1 MGNSIVREAKLP
13 TTTPSRSKVLPFSR
27 RSRAPRTSNPAIA
40 ESASAG
46 APASGV
52 HASALFC
59 DEADIVELVSES
71 EIVDMDAPSSDDVT
85 GNAAR
90 DLPSVEVIIDED
102 PSVPAIAASGPVPT
116 QDMFADDDPTVRLG
130 ALPPAPFPRHL
141 SPSGSVPP
149 PAIKKLGS
157 ALVPI
162 EFVPSSASS
171 SIAPL
176 SMDSSRDDLTSRRE
190 PTMKLRSQH
199 AGDEPSIVIVRGGRP
214 NILWGAALLA
224 VGVLGGIVCSQ
235 LLVTPADDVVSITP
249 TTTVTTLAAARNEK
263 ETHESAATNTVP
275 AHPISRAHVEP
286 TSAAPIE
293 AARVASKP
301 APWAPPAATVAAPA
315 PVAANVAAPV
325 KPASLGTTPA
335 APAKAAPQAPS
346 APQAPAPQAS
356 LAKKAPAPVVPTTT
370 TPSAPAPSGK
380 GKSTTSIASDELA
393 NDQAADALA
402 RAQLKAALR

>member
-1 MGNSIVREAKLP
+1 MCPAAVLDKVSGMGNSIGRESQLP
-13 TTTPSRSKVLPFSR
+13 TTTPPRSTVLPFSR

-40 ESASAG
+40 ATASAG

-59 DEADIVELVSES
+59 DEADVVELVSES
-71 EIVDMDAPSSDDVT
+71 EIIDMDAGSSEDIT
-85 GNAAR
+85 SNAAR

-157 ALVPI
+157 ALVPM
-162 EFVPSSASS
+162 EFLPSGASS

-176 SMDSSRDDLTSRRE
+176 SMDSSRDDLASRRE

-199 AGDEPSIVIVRGGRP
+199 AGDEPSIVIVRAGRP

-224 VGVLGGIVCSQ
+224 AGVLGGIVCSQ
-235 LLVTPADDVVSITP
+235 LLVTPADDVVSNTP
-249 TTTVTTLAAARNEK
+249 TTTVSTLAAAPK
-263 ETHESAATNTVP
+263 EATNP
-275 AHPISRAHVEP
+275 AHETAAASTVATHPTSRAHVEP

-301 APWAPPAATVAAPA
+301 APWTPPQAVVAAAPVAAPA
-315 PVAANVAAPV
+315 PVAPA
-325 KPASLGTTPA
+325 KPAGLA
-335 APAKAAPQAPS
+335 AK
-346 APQAPAPQAS
+346 APQAPAAAAPPPAAQAS
-356 LAKKAPAPVVPTTT
+356 LAKKAPAPMVPTST
-370 TPSAPAPSGK
+370 TPAAPAPTG
-380 GKSTTSIASDELA
+380 
-393 NDQAADALA
+393 
-402 RAQLKAALR
+402 